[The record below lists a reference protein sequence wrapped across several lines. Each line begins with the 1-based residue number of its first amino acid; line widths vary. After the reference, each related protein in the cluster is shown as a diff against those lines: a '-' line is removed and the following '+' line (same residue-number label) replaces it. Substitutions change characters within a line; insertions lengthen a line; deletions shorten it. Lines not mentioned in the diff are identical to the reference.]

1 MRRDARTGVESG
13 IVDTFDLLPTLAAGE
28 LEQTSPAE
36 LVAAIFRSRA
46 SGTLSIEGEG
56 GTEIRQFFRAGDMC
70 GSAFFA
76 GFRTLAQVLLSNDW
90 VAALDID
97 ASRAEAQAAN
107 QQHGQVLVDKH
118 LLTPDQLKQALYTQH
133 RQNLAALLMLERG
146 HYELRGWEP
155 PPAWSR
161 ELSIDPVSVLADA
174 LESDRMAARRR
185 RVLDWL
191 GDHAARLSVE
201 WPEISARAQLD
212 AADRRAAALLAL
224 PRSLAEFAQLSR
236 LSPGRAEGLLVALLL
251 TGAAEAQ
258 PAARSGFS
266 SGARTEAPRSATP
279 PLQQHVPTYVPST
292 APPERADSG
301 PHQTISEPMLIAQD
315 SAPGEA
321 SELVPLEAEP
331 PPAAKRQT
339 RPPSVRSQPPPPATA
354 SPSARGGPRP
364 RMSPGMPLFSRPA
377 TMPPKPTTNTGYR
390 LPQPSQPPTNP
401 GYRVD
406 ARPIS
411 KPVSEPVSKPVN
423 RPAPASTGSLPP
435 PVFSPPPIA
444 TTTPAK
450 PARKVP
456 PSYRSQPAV
465 PRMPEPPPPAPQP
478 EYAFDY
484 PPDAQPQDGQQQP
497 LSQALDPFAEQAPVF
512 EPPSFPPARPPSRR
526 MAPPSSRSP
535 SPAQSQ
541 RSGPPP
547 EQDAFARLEA
557 LAFEHLGDAQEQSAL
572 ETVRQAGQELP
583 GGAGPG
589 FERADAVEAVGATG
603 ASETPD
609 HSGGLRRVEGGGF
622 EFNGSPDDRMK
633 MDVHASRPSAA
644 PGIPPPDDSA
654 MQLRKKMRA
663 QGMRNLAGAPQA
675 PGFDFAQPA
684 PQASVDETQLTLED
698 RRFIEDVRGRI
709 LTIAE
714 QDAWARLGV
723 TRNASSD
730 QIRAAYLEAAKR
742 FHPDHAASAAF
753 AGIQDELRSL
763 FQSVKD
769 AYDQIATA
777 PAREAYANALK
788 QGTSGKVR
796 DRKEEAA
803 LALKL
808 GEALLKKRDF
818 AAALVKLRR
827 SVELDPNGDS
837 LAALGWGLMCDP
849 ATSPAGKEEAAT
861 LLSKALRAHG
871 LSARTYYVA
880 GVLWR
885 TKDPDS
891 AADAFRKALE
901 LEPNHADASLELRL
915 LEMRQGKKSSGG
927 GVLSTL
933 LFGKKR

>member
-1 MRRDARTGVESG
+1 
-13 IVDTFDLLPTLAAGE
+13 VDTFDLLPTLAAGE
-28 LEQTSPAE
+28 LEQTSAAE

-56 GTEIRQFFRAGDMC
+56 GVEIRQFFRAGDMC

-76 GFRTLAQVLLSNDW
+76 GFRTLAQVLLANDW

-97 ASRAEAQAAN
+97 ASRAEAQAAGK
-107 QQHGQVLVDKH
+107 QHGQVLVDKH
-118 LLTPDQLKQALYTQH
+118 LLTAEQLKQALYTQH
-133 RQNLAALLMLERG
+133 KQNLAALLQLQRG

-174 LESDRMAARRR
+174 LESDRMSARRQ
-185 RVLDWL
+185 RVLEWL
-191 GDHAARLSVE
+191 GDHAARLSVD

-224 PRSLAEFAQLSR
+224 PRRPAEFTQLSR
-236 LSPGRAEGLLVALLL
+236 LTPARADGLLVALLL

-258 PAARSGFS
+258 PVAQGGFS
-266 SGARTEAPRSATP
+266 AGPRSEAPRSAP
-279 PLQQHVPTYVPST
+279 PPAQYQQQVPTYVPST

-301 PHQTISEPMLIAQD
+301 PHEPISEPVLIPQD
-315 SAPGEA
+315 GAPGEA

-331 PPAAKRQT
+331 PPAPKKQT
-339 RPPSVRSQPPPPATA
+339 RPPSVRSMPPPPVQA
-354 SPSARGGPRP
+354 PQSAGPRP

-377 TMPPKPTTNTGYR
+377 TMPPKPNTTNTTNSGYK
-390 LPQPSQPPTNP
+390 LPQPTQPPTNP

-406 ARPIS
+406 QRPIS
-411 KPVSEPVSKPVN
+411 KPVSKPV
-423 RPAPASTGSLPP
+423 PPSVEAPP
-435 PVFSPPPIA
+435 PVSSPPPP
-444 TTTPAK
+444 PAQTQPPPK

-456 PSYRSQPAV
+456 PSFRSPPSV
-465 PRMPEPPPPAPQP
+465 PRAPEPAPAAQP
-478 EYAFDY
+478 EYGFDALPAEPAPAREFQQQQY
-484 PPDAQPQDGQQQP
+484 EQPQAP
-497 LSQALDPFAEQAPVF
+497 PLDPFAEPAPVF
-512 EPPSFPPARPPSRR
+512 EPPPFPPARPASRR
-526 MAPPSSRSP
+526 TAPPSSRSL
-535 SPAQSQ
+535 SPAQPQ
-541 RSGPPP
+541 RFEPPRQPP

-557 LAFEHLGDAQEQSAL
+557 LALEHLDAGQEQAAL
-572 ETVRQAGQELP
+572 EAVRQASQELP
-583 GGAGPG
+583 QSSGSAG
-589 FERADAVEAVGATG
+589 RDAAD
-603 ASETPD
+603 P
-609 HSGGLRRVEGGGF
+609 SGGLRRVEGGGF
-622 EFNGSPDDRMK
+622 EFNGSPSDRMQ
-633 MDVHASRPSAA
+633 MDVHKSRPSAA

-654 MQLRKKMRA
+654 MLLRKKMRA
-663 QGMRNLAGAPQA
+663 QGMRNLAGAPHA
-675 PGFDFAQPA
+675 PPVPEFDFAEQEPQP
-684 PQASVDETQLTLED
+684 SVDETQLAHED
-698 RRFIEDVRGRI
+698 RRFIDDVRSRVR
-709 LTIAE
+709 TIAE

-723 TRNASSD
+723 TRNATSD

-742 FHPDHAASAAF
+742 YHPDHAASPAF
-753 AGIQDELRSL
+753 AGIQEELRSL

-803 LALKL
+803 LALKM

-818 AAALVKLRR
+818 AAAMVKLRR